1 MRKETLRRRVRR
13 RIAVGLVLAVC
24 AAGAPVAQAA
34 SAPGPAKGKGS
45 GDGTVTVRVVTE
57 VDADGAYDSALEPGM
72 AGVTVTL
79 TDDAGQKLTATTDAD
94 GLATFTPASSALT
107 GGKYRI
113 EVKNPDTATYQ
124 PAIAGLGT
132 GADVIRSNTGFVDV
146 SGGTAATY
154 TTGFWEPD
162 VYSPENPTLVTAG
175 LAKGDATGMQGLLQF
190 DGNLTTT
197 PPGGPVTQLT
207 ENTAQQA
214 VFGIGTDR
222 TGNVFMG
229 TSVKR
234 HTEYGPAGPVNAI
247 YRYNGTSKAVTTFTT
262 LPGALTPHDATG
274 NYLHDDVIYSKVGR
288 EGLGDVDVSGDGKT
302 LYAVNLN
309 ESKLYSV
316 PINGTG
322 DGVTAGTQASY
333 AIPKPS
339 SCVGDW
345 HPYGIGVRGKR
356 VLVGGVCGAESTVTP
371 TLAWGDPSKLSAH
384 VYEFKGGSFSELTSY
399 ALDFDRGCAYRFLG
413 ASGYRCD
420 DATTVGAQMSAD
432 WEAWNERVPV
442 REEHSF
448 VSAPQPMLSNIE
460 IADNGDL
467 IMGFRDRFGDM
478 QGNQTYSFGSTS
490 AQVSAVAAGDVL
502 RACVSGTTYT
512 LESNG
517 SCGSFTGANPG
528 NKQGPGDGE
537 FYDDTTVLSDAHHD
551 QITEGGTALQPYRK
565 KLWTTA
571 FDPWTNQAYEQG
583 VREWVADGS
592 VPTTRKRADQSG
604 SIIGNL
610 RIKSTWSDGANL
622 FGKGNGLADL
632 ELISTPPPVQVG
644 NRVWYDTNGDGI
656 QDPSEPPI
664 PGVVVTLTAPDGT
677 KLTATT
683 DANGEYYIGTPQ
695 GLEPNTAYDVA
706 FDPAGADT
714 SGLPGTPAPKD
725 LQFTKANAGSD
736 THLNSKPDSTGRTTV
751 AVGDPGYT
759 NHDVDAGLTPLNKL
773 GDYVWYDE
781 NGDGIQDP
789 TEKPAPGITVK
800 LIDPATGNTIKTTT
814 TGTDGKYLFEDLP
827 DGKYKVCFDKPADYQ
842 WTKQN
847 AGASG
852 NDSVVDPSTGCSP
865 EVTLG
870 PTNRADLT
878 QDAGLTPLNKVG
890 DYVWYDDNGNGIQDP
905 DEKPAPGVPVK
916 LIDPA
921 TGNTIKTTTTGT
933 DGKYLFEDLPD
944 GKYKV
949 CFDKPAD
956 YQWTKQNAGASG
968 NDSVVDPSTGCSP
981 EVTLGPTNRAD
992 LTQDAGL
999 TPLNKVGDYVWYD
1012 DNGNGIQDPNEK
1024 PAPGIPV
1031 KLIDPTTGN
1040 TVKTTTTGTDGK
1052 YLFDNLPDGSYKV
1065 CFTAPAGYQFT
1076 KQNAGASGNDSV
1088 VDPKTGCSTPVT
1100 LGPSN
1105 RTDLTLDA
1113 GLTPLNKLGDYVWY
1127 DDNANGIQDK
1137 GEKPTPGVTVKLI
1150 DPATGKTLKT
1160 TTTDAQG
1167 KYLFDNL
1174 PDGSYKVCFVKP
1186 NGYQWTKQNA
1196 GTVGSGSVVN
1206 QKSGC
1211 SNPVTLGPG
1220 HRADLTLDAGLVK
1233 ELGVTVLTTDAKTGT
1248 PLGSTV
1254 VQLWRSVDGKKTLVG
1269 DCSTPVNGKCAFGKL
1284 PPGTYYAVVKDVP
1297 EGYDMP
1303 KNPTTK
1309 MYQLTVKNDGLVI
1322 KIPIPRGEPCKGKKC

>member
-1 MRKETLRRRVRR
+1 MRKEPLRRRVRR

-34 SAPGPAKGKGS
+34 TAPGPAKGKGA

-57 VDADGAYDSALEPGM
+57 VNADGAYDSALEPGM

-113 EVKNPDTATYQ
+113 EVRNPDTATYQ

-146 SGGTAATY
+146 SGGANATY
-154 TTGFWEPD
+154 TTGFWDPD
-162 VYSPENPTLVTAG
+162 VYYPETPTLVTAG
-175 LAKGDATGMQGLLQF
+175 LAKGDATGMQGLVQF
-190 DGNLTTT
+190 DGNLTKT
-197 PPGGPVTQLT
+197 PPGGAVTQLT
-207 ENTAQQA
+207 DNTAQQA

-222 TGNVFMG
+222 SGNVFMG

-247 YRYNGTSKAVTTFTT
+247 YRYNSTSKAVTTFTT
-262 LPGALTPHDATG
+262 LPGALTPHDSAN
-274 NYLHDDVIYSKVGR
+274 NYLHDDAVYSKVGR

-309 ESKLYSV
+309 DSKLYTV
-316 PINGTG
+316 PITGTG
-322 DGVTAGTQASY
+322 DGVTAGTPASY
-333 AIPKPS
+333 AIPKPA

-371 TLAWGDPSKLSAH
+371 MLAWGDPSQLSAH
-384 VYEFKGGSFSELTSY
+384 VSEFKGGSFSELTSY
-399 ALDFDRGCAYRFLG
+399 ALNFDRGCAYRFVG
-413 ASGYRCD
+413 AAGYRCD
-420 DATTVGAQMSAD
+420 DTTTVGQRMSAD
-432 WEAWNERVPV
+432 WEAWNERVPAP
-442 REEHSF
+442 EEHTF

-467 IMGFRDRFGDM
+467 IMAFRDRFGDM
-478 QGNQTYSFGSTS
+478 QGSRTYSFGSTTT
-490 AQVSAVAAGDVL
+490 QVAAVAAGDVL
-502 RACVSGTTYT
+502 RACLSGSTYT
-512 LESNG
+512 LENNA
-517 SCGSFTGANPG
+517 SCGSFTGANP
-528 NKQGPGDGE
+528 NNQQGPGNGE

-592 VPTTRKRADQSG
+592 APTTRKRADDSG
-604 SIIGNL
+604 TIIGNQL
-610 RIKSTWSDGANL
+610 IKSTWADGANL

-632 ELISTPPPVQVG
+632 ELISTPPPVQIG
-644 NRVWYDTNGDGI
+644 NRVWYDVDGDGI
-656 QDPSEPPI
+656 QDPSEAPI

-695 GLEPNTAYDVA
+695 GLAPNTTYDVT
-706 FDPAGADT
+706 FDPSGADT
-714 SGLPGTPAPKD
+714 SGLPGTPAAKD

-736 THLNSKPDSTGRTTV
+736 THINSKPDSTGRTTV

-781 NGDGIQDP
+781 NGNGIQDP
-789 TEKPAPGITVK
+789 AEKPASGITVK
-800 LIDPATGNTIKTTT
+800 LIDPATGNTVKTTT
-814 TGTDGKYLFEDLP
+814 TGTDGKYLFDQLP
-827 DGKYKVCFDKPADYQ
+827 DGKYKVCFDKPAGYQ

-847 AGASG
+847 AGAVG
-852 NDSVVDPSTGCSP
+852 DDSVVDPSTGCSD

-870 PTNRADLT
+870 PANRADLT

-905 DEKPAPGVPVK
+905 GEKPASGVPVK

-921 TGNTIKTTTTGT
+921 
-933 DGKYLFEDLPD
+933 
-944 GKYKV
+944 
-949 CFDKPAD
+949 
-956 YQWTKQNAGASG
+956 
-968 NDSVVDPSTGCSP
+968 
-981 EVTLGPTNRAD
+981 
-992 LTQDAGL
+992 
-999 TPLNKVGDYVWYD
+999 
-1012 DNGNGIQDPNEK
+1012 
-1024 PAPGIPV
+1024 
-1031 KLIDPTTGN
+1031 TGN

-1052 YLFDNLPDGSYKV
+1052 YLFEDLPDGSYKV

-1088 VDPKTGCSTPVT
+1088 VDPKTGCSAPVT
-1100 LGPSN
+1100 LGPLN

-1137 GEKPTPGVTVKLI
+1137 GEKPTPGVTVKLV
-1150 DPATGKTLKT
+1150 DPATGKTLGT
-1160 TTTDAQG
+1160 TKTDAQG

-1196 GTVGSGSVVN
+1196 GAVGNDSVVS
-1206 QKSGC
+1206 QKTGC

-1220 HRADLTLDAGLVK
+1220 HRSDLTLDAGLVK
-1233 ELGVTVLTTDAKTGT
+1233 ELNLTVLTTDAKTGT

-1254 VQLWRSVDGKKTLVG
+1254 VQLWRVVDGKKTLVG
-1269 DCSTPVNGKCAFGKL
+1269 DCSTPANGKCSFGKL

-1297 EGYDMP
+1297 EGYDLP

-1309 MYQLTVKNDGLVI
+1309 TYQLTVKNNGLII